1 MLVFGGIV
9 LLLILLLCCPI
20 TLRLSFL
27 NGFSV
32 RLKYLFF
39 SFQLLPPKEKSTG
52 KKKRASQKKKK
63 SEEESESTLEKL
75 RKLTGEDNA
84 AGLFDFLRELAV
96 LAAGSLK
103 KLFRH
108 LVIADFSLDV
118 SAGGE
123 DAAETALTYGKL
135 CAVIYP
141 AVSVLVSQAKTKH
154 YGVSVFPDFSE
165 GAQTKAHMEARL
177 RIKPVF
183 LLSAGIGFLA
193 KLVLAFFK
201 KKISGQETQ
210 Q

>member
-32 RLKYLFF
+32 RLKYLFL
-39 SFQLLPPKEKSTG
+39 SFQLLPQKEKSTG
-52 KKKRASQKKKK
+52 KKKHADRKKKQ
-63 SEEESESTLEKL
+63 EESETTLEKL

-141 AVSVLVSQAKTKH
+141 AVSVLVSQAKAKH

>member
-32 RLKYLFF
+32 RLKYLFL
-39 SFQLLPPKEKSTG
+39 SFQLLPQKEKSTG
-52 KKKRASQKKKK
+52 KKKHADRKKKQ
-63 SEEESESTLEKL
+63 EESETTLEKL
-75 RKLTGEDNA
+75 HRLTGEDSA

-103 KLFRH
+103 TLFHH
-108 LVIADFSLDV
+108 LMIADFSLDV

-193 KLVLAFFK
+193 KLVWAFFK

>member
-27 NGFSV
+27 DGFSV

-39 SFQLLPPKEKSTG
+39 SFQLLPEKEKSTG
-52 KKKRASQKKKK
+52 KKKYADRKKKQ
-63 SEEESESTLEKL
+63 EESETTLEKL
-75 RKLTGEDNA
+75 RRLTGEDSA

-118 SAGGE
+118 SVGGE

-201 KKISGQETQ
+201 KKISGQET
-210 Q
+210 

>member
-39 SFQLLPPKEKSTG
+39 FFSLLPPKEKSTG
-52 KKKRASQKKKK
+52 KKKHADRKKKQ
-63 SEEESESTLEKL
+63 EESETTLEKL
-75 RKLTGEDNA
+75 RRLTGEDSA

-108 LVIADFSLDV
+108 LMIADFSLDV

-193 KLVLAFFK
+193 KLVWAFFK

>member
-32 RLKYLFF
+32 RLKYLFL
-39 SFQLLPPKEKSTG
+39 SFQLLPQKEKSTG
-52 KKKRASQKKKK
+52 KKKHADRKKKQ
-63 SEEESESTLEKL
+63 EESETTLEKL
-75 RKLTGEDNA
+75 RRLTGEDSA

-118 SAGGE
+118 SVGGE

-165 GAQTKAHMEARL
+165 GAQTKAHMEAKL

-193 KLVLAFFK
+193 KLVWAFFK

>member
-32 RLKYLFF
+32 RLKYLFL
-39 SFQLLPPKEKSTG
+39 SFQLLLQKEKSTG

-63 SEEESESTLEKL
+63 SEESESTLEKL
-75 RKLTGEDNA
+75 RRLTGEDSA

-108 LVIADFSLDV
+108 LMIADFSLDV

-193 KLVLAFFK
+193 KLVWAFFK

>member
-39 SFQLLPPKEKSTG
+39 SFQLLPEKEKSTG
-52 KKKRASQKKKK
+52 KKKHADRKKKQ
-63 SEEESESTLEKL
+63 EESETTLGKL
-75 RKLTGEDNA
+75 RRLTGEDSA

-118 SAGGE
+118 SVGGE

-201 KKISGQETQ
+201 KKISGQET
-210 Q
+210 